1 MIPSIMHLP
10 PIDFATPWALVLLII
25 LPIWWVLRIIR
36 RPPTITFSRADL
48 IARGPKKGSWYP
60 KLLFVLRNL
69 LLAALIVTV
78 ARPRIAQKS
87 HNVTKLG
94 INIMLAIDLSSSM
107 LSQDFQPKNRIEVA
121 KTDVR
126 QFILSRDNDQ
136 IGLVPFASEAVTQV
150 PLTTQYPVLL
160 QAVDNLQVG
169 QLDDGTAIGDAII
182 AGVRGLYKAQGKS
195 KVLILLTDGVN
206 NRGTV
211 DPLTASQAAITYG
224 VKIYTIGVG
233 TRGMALVPV
242 SIDSVTGKP
251 HFAMQHV
258 DVDDSLLAEVARR
271 TGGSYFRAEN
281 SAALKDIYDQI
292 NTLEKAPIL
301 STSYTHYKELYR
313 WPLGLAIVL
322 LLLELSVAAV
332 RAPLP

>member
-1 MIPSIMHLP
+1 MIPSSFHFSA
-10 PIDFATPWALVLLII
+10 IDFGTPWALLLLII
-25 LPIWWVLRIIR
+25 LPVWWVLRIMR

-48 IARGPKKGSWYP
+48 IARGPKTGSWYP
-60 KLLFVLRNL
+60 KILFVLRNL
-69 LLAALIVTV
+69 LLIALIVTI
-78 ARPRIAQKS
+78 ARPRIPEKS

-94 INIMLAIDLSSSM
+94 IDIVLAIDLSSSM

-121 KTDVR
+121 KADVR
-126 QFILSRDNDQ
+126 QFILARDNDQ

-182 AGVRGLYKAQGKS
+182 AGVRGLYKAPGKS
-195 KVLILLTDGVN
+195 KVLILLTDGDN
-206 NRGTV
+206 NRGFV

-233 TRGMALVPV
+233 TRGMALVPI
-242 SIDSVTGKP
+242 SIDSITGKP

-258 DVDDSLLAEVARR
+258 NVNDSLLTEVARR
-271 TGGSYFRAEN
+271 TGGQYFRAEN
-281 SAALKDIYDQI
+281 SAALKDIYSQI
-292 NTLEKAPIL
+292 NTLERAPIL
-301 STSYTHYKELYR
+301 STAYTHYTELFR
-313 WPLGLAIVL
+313 WPLGAAIVF
-322 LLLELSVAAV
+322 LLLELSIAAV